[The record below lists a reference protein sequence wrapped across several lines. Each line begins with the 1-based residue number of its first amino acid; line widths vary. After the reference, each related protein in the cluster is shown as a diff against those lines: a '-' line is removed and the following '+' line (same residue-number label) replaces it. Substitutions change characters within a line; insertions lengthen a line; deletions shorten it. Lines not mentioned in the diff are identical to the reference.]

1 MGLLFTKSVGAFFAD
16 PVSKT
21 INRRILLKE
30 DRFLERIDLT
40 YRSAEA
46 SSKSVYPYLEDLSI
60 VSQLLPV
67 PQFLLL
73 PLKKYALPYDR
84 AETDAAKFG
93 GRRTVIYL
101 HGSGSMSEDNSI
113 LQRKLLQNECDLV
126 RISYKIDYKQEGVL
140 YPQKATEML
149 RFLTETE
156 EKIAPAINAELIS
169 ALNRLKEDDPE
180 LFLNKEVILIA
191 HSLGGGL
198 AANLIASYD
207 GIKFDKYINLDGT
220 LMNPAVQT
228 GLNVRQLHLSQDYL
242 FKKEWIDAENFTD
255 SRMAIGQDYC
265 KKIDLL
271 IKNSKNKSTWIQVK
285 DSSHFTFT
293 DFPDLL
299 NPYKI
304 FKSFVGVR
312 ESADRIRNYV
322 LNFILEPDALQVD
335 PKDAIICKR

>member
-16 PVSKT
+16 PASK
-21 INRRILLKE
+21 ILNRRIPMKE

-40 YRSAEA
+40 YQSADA
-46 SSKSVYPYLEDLSI
+46 SFKSAYPYLKDLSI
-60 VSQLLPV
+60 VRQLLPV

-84 AETDAAKFG
+84 AETDAVKFG
-93 GRRTVIYL
+93 GRRIVIYI

-113 LQRKLLQNECDLV
+113 LQQKLLQNECDLV
-126 RISYKIDYKQEGVL
+126 RISYKIDYKQEGVM
-140 YPQKATEML
+140 YPRKATEML

-156 EKIAPAINAELIS
+156 EKITPAINAELIS
-169 ALNRLKEDDPE
+169 ALNRLKEDYSD
-180 LFLNKEVILIA
+180 LFVNKEVILIA

-198 AANLIASYD
+198 AANLIASYN

-242 FKKEWIDAENFTD
+242 FKKEWIEAENFTD
-255 SRMAIGQDYC
+255 SRKAIGQDYC
-265 KKIDLL
+265 KKIDML
-271 IKNSKNKSTWIQVK
+271 IKNSKNRSTWIQVK

-299 NPYKI
+299 KPYKI
-304 FKSFVGVR
+304 FRSFVGAR
-312 ESADRIRNYV
+312 ESADRIRSYI